1 MQCGEVEMIDK
12 IKKYI
17 YTGSV
22 ILFLVMILVM
32 SICLYVSNKKIENL
46 KGVNDNL
53 IHELSVIKEQVNE
66 MRLSLDALKL
76 SEKVTQ
82 DYVEK
87 KNEIED
93 RKDALKEEVYN
104 AVINNS
110 ETCDWWNDHVP
121 DSISSIL
128 VSSSIMHR
136 DQVCN

>member
-1 MQCGEVEMIDK
+1 
-12 IKKYI
+12 
-17 YTGSV
+17 
-22 ILFLVMILVM
+22 M

-46 KGVNDNL
+46 NGVNDNL
-53 IHELSVIKEQVNE
+53 IHELSIIKEQVHE

-93 RKDALKEEVYN
+93 RKDVLKEEVYN
-104 AVINNS
+104 AIINNS
-110 ETCDWWNDHVP
+110 ETCDWWNAHVP
-121 DSISSIL
+121 DTISSIL
-128 VSSSIMHR
+128 VSSSVMHR

>member
-1 MQCGEVEMIDK
+1 MIDK